1 MSATDDDQ
9 GMQFDEQFV
18 VDDLDPFIE
27 GFMDSSICMSSSKS
41 NSSHNNNRTSGGHNL
56 TPKGC
61 AFKAVRRRSRASK
74 TTPVTLLKANTSNF
88 RALVQQFTGCSTTT
102 TMSLAIHKGPITL
115 NFQQGSK
122 QEITKV
128 TTPMPHVSQPQQPLI
143 MREQQSEYW
152 LEHVK
157 SSSELCVPSWDSWM
171 DNGFGFDDDFSL
183 HELTV
188 NAISN
193 DIQGL
198 FVS

>member
-1 MSATDDDQ
+1 MSASDDDQ

-41 NSSHNNNRTSGGHNL
+41 NSSHNNNSL

-128 TTPMPHVSQPQQPLI
+128 TTPMPHVSQPQQHLI
-143 MREQQSEYW
+143 IREQHSEYC
-152 LEHVK
+152 LDHVK
-157 SSSELCVPSWDSWM
+157 SSTELCVPSWDSWM
-171 DNGFGFDDDFSL
+171 DNGFGFHDDFTL

-193 DIQGL
+193 DIQGF